1 MRPVAAPHAGF
12 VELVLAELAAA
23 LAPDLGL
30 TGFTMTGEG
39 VDFREF
45 PFERCISMAR
55 AGSVRGAD
63 ERLKGDRKTKEKK
76 SDPRP
81 PAPVDWYNFL
91 NLKNHLLNKLPAS

>member
-1 MRPVAAPHAGF
+1 MRPGAAPHAGF
-12 VELVLAELAAA
+12 VELVLAELAA

-63 ERLKGDRKTKEKK
+63 ERL
-76 SDPRP
+76 
-81 PAPVDWYNFL
+81 
-91 NLKNHLLNKLPAS
+91 